1 MEHGEGEKRIKLLN
15 ILSGGIRDMGQR
27 WRACKAVVSILSV
40 VKNQTEQNTMK
51 WMFAFH
57 GDSKPHSK
65 SGSVA
70 IKFVKHLGV
79 RKAKSWK

>member
-15 ILSGGIRDMGQR
+15 ILSGGIEDMGQR

-51 WMFAFH
+51 
-57 GDSKPHSK
+57 
-65 SGSVA
+65 
-70 IKFVKHLGV
+70 
-79 RKAKSWK
+79 